1 MQKRL
6 LSSALPYLLILVGV
20 LVLFALAGRFPPVR
34 VGDGSEYYGL
44 YYAWAVGHRP
54 WMMAPAYEAYAA
66 LAGSG
71 QITGLVTREALENAF
86 PALRVAA
93 SSDFNHFW
101 FYSLL
106 AWLCGKVAGVF
117 GAALTAHASFLL
129 LHLVALAATMMLGY
143 RHHGVRGV
151 LAVALMVLASP
162 LWWFIDKA
170 HTEFLTVCL
179 VLSGVILVMARRY
192 AGAALLIALA
202 STQNPSFALVAA
214 IPLFYR
220 VVLQRE
226 RSYSFFEVA
235 LCVLT
240 VLAVLAHPVYYFSR
254 YGVVTPQLLAGGAS
268 MGSNL
273 STFYVWIVDPDVG
286 LLPNWPLGAA
296 ALLVLLGA
304 WAARR
309 YPKREGARDHSWT
322 VFAVLYLAI
331 NFYAH
336 SSTVNLNSGATPGLA
351 RYALWYLPLA
361 FPLFLHLFAL
371 FPKGTKRFY
380 AGLVALAALCAVS
393 LYVNDPRKPE
403 QFSEGSLTS
412 RLIQTR
418 LPSLYNPPYEIFVER
433 YSGVGEGV
441 GAMNL
446 RAVFGPDCAK
456 MIVIPGAGRANAIA
470 PAACMFDQDKLNAY
484 VNTAPQV
491 QGLAA
496 TAQAPGYTRL
506 PDAAGDAL
514 LRVVPQGVHGVGA
527 GADGGAILGEGW
539 SGREDWGAWS
549 EKPQATLLLSCPRQ
563 GGTGME
569 LVLKLRPFR
578 EQSITISDA
587 QGAVWKGPVDGSE
600 QGIRLQLKPE
610 GCVAGRHRLV
620 LDIPNATSPMALGLS
635 GDARQL
641 GVGLSS
647 YELRVRQGG
656 AD

>member
-6 LSSALPYLLILVGV
+6 LSSVLPYLLILVGV
-20 LVLFALAGRFPPVR
+20 LVLFAFAGRFPAVR
-34 VGDGSEYYGL
+34 VGDGSEYYGM

-93 SSDFNHFW
+93 TSDFNHFW

-106 AWLCGKVAGVF
+106 AWLCGKAAGVF
-117 GAALTAHASFLL
+117 GATLSAHGSFLL
-129 LHLVALAATMMLGY
+129 LHLVALAATIMLGY
-143 RHHGVRGV
+143 RHYGIRGV

-162 LWWFIDKA
+162 LCWFIDKA

-179 VLSGVILVMARRY
+179 VLSGLILMRARRY
-192 AGAALLIALA
+192 PGAALLIALA
-202 STQNPSFALVAA
+202 STQNPSFALVAG

-226 RSYSFFEVA
+226 RAYSFAEVA

-273 STFYVWIVDPDVG
+273 STFYVWIFDPDIG
-286 LLPNWPLGAA
+286 LLPNWPLGVA
-296 ALLVLLGA
+296 ALLVLFAA

-309 YPKREGARDHSWT
+309 YPQRAGARDHSWT
-322 VFAVLYLAI
+322 VFVVLYLAI

-336 SSTVNLNSGATPGLA
+336 SSTGNLNSGATPGLA

-361 FPLFLHLFAL
+361 FPLFLQLFAL

-380 AGLVALAALCAVS
+380 AGLATLAALCAVS
-393 LYVNDPRKPE
+393 LHTNDPRKPE
-403 QFSEGSLTS
+403 QFSEGSLLS
-412 RLIQTR
+412 RFIQTR
-418 LPSLYNPPYEIFVER
+418 LPFLYNPPYEVFVER

-456 MIVIPGAGRANAIA
+456 MIVIPGESRANAIA
-470 PAACMFDQDKLNAY
+470 PSACMFDQAKLDAY
-484 VNTAPQV
+484 VNAAPQI
-491 QGLAA
+491 QTLAA
-496 TAQAPGYTRL
+496 TASSPIYTRL
-506 PDAAGDAL
+506 PEEAGDAL
-514 LRVVPQGVHGVGA
+514 VRMVPHGVHNVGA

-539 SGREDWGAWS
+539 SGREDWGVWS
-549 EKPQATLLLSCPRQ
+549 QRPEATLLVSCPRQ
-563 GGTGME
+563 GGAGME

-578 EQSITISDA
+578 EQSITISDVQGVLWKGAVDGNA
-587 QGAVWKGPVDGSE
+587 QGV
-600 QGIRLQLKPE
+600 RLQLAPE
-610 GCVAGRHRLV
+610 GCLGGRHTIRI
-620 LDIPNATSPMALGLS
+620 DIPGAVSPLALGLS

-647 YELRVRQGG
+647 YELRAR
-656 AD
+656 